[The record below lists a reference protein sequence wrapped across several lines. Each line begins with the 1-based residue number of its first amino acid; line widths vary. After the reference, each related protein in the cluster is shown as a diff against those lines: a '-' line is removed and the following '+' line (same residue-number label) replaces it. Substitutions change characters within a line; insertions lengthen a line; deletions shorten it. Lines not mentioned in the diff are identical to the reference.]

1 MELSYFYISYG
12 KNKKCYEVRKGYMA
26 VHVNSVVMGNIKS
39 KAKTIENGIIVKY
52 PEVKQMQ
59 ERIWNKSTKNNHY
72 ELNNLIKEL
81 SFKHLFS
88 SQGHSHHLL

>member
-1 MELSYFYISYG
+1 
-12 KNKKCYEVRKGYMA
+12 MA
-26 VHVNSVVMGNIKS
+26 VHLSSVVMENINS

-72 ELNNLIKEL
+72 QPKDLN
-81 SFKHLFS
+81 
-88 SQGHSHHLL
+88 

>member
-12 KNKKCYEVRKGYMA
+12 KYKKCYEVRKGYMA
-26 VHVNSVVMGNIKS
+26 VHVNSLVMENIKS

-72 ELNNLIKEL
+72 QPKDLN
-81 SFKHLFS
+81 
-88 SQGHSHHLL
+88 

>member
-1 MELSYFYISYG
+1 
-12 KNKKCYEVRKGYMA
+12 MA
-26 VHVNSVVMGNIKS
+26 VHVSSVVMGNIKS

-72 ELNNLIKEL
+72 QPKEL
-81 SFKHLFS
+81 SWINNCPSKTNIH
-88 SQGHSHHLL
+88 QKVSHIISCYHHH